1 MAPIHMSLRRYILA
15 ALLVLATLV
24 ISLLSVLW
32 TNSFFTGLDDMMKG
46 TMLNMAQAHHPKPG
60 QPVQA
65 HNFVVASQWQDLP
78 EPIRT
83 AFSRQ
88 EIETNTLHKLVTR
101 DNMLTRPSEARFVM
115 FFETPNGQSGY
126 VAHHFSAPKTSPKS
140 WFQGPEM
147 LGILFA
153 LGTLALF
160 AAILVM
166 LMRTVTRPVA
176 ELHAWA
182 AELDHHSLDEPP
194 PVFRYRELTTLA
206 ELIQQSLQ
214 QVKHSLDR
222 EQEFVSYASHE
233 LRTPIAVIRSSVE
246 LLHRLDDPRNDKG
259 QKALMRIDHASQ
271 AMVALTETLLW
282 LSRKGQPLRDL
293 RPVKLA
299 ELIDT
304 LMQDLAYLKQGKQVD
319 VAMHTDDYHC
329 ELSHSGATIVIGN
342 LLRNAIQHTHHG
354 AISVTQTQHILE
366 IENRE
371 YAHSTEDNAQNTRAP
386 DELNNASGYGL
397 GLDLARRLCDEL
409 GWQLNITH
417 DAQRFCVTLILTQR
431 Y

>member
-115 FFETPNGQSGY
+115 FFETPDGQSGF
-126 VAHHFSAPKTSPKS
+126 VAHHFSAPKTPPKS

-282 LSRKGQPLRDL
+282 ISRKGQPLRDL

-304 LMQDLAYLKQGKQVD
+304 LMQDLTYLKQGKQVD
-319 VAMHTDDYHC
+319 VAMHTDDYRC

-354 AISVTQTQHILE
+354 AISVAQTQHILE

-371 YAHSTEDNAQNTRAP
+371 YDHSTEDSAQNTHMP

>member
-46 TMLNMAQAHHPKPG
+46 TMLNVAQAHHPQPG
-60 QPVQA
+60 QPVKA

-78 EPIRT
+78 DAIRT

-88 EIETNTLHKLVTR
+88 DIESNALHKNVTR
-101 DNMLTRPSEARFVM
+101 DNILTRPSDARFVM
-115 FFETPNGQSGY
+115 YFEKPDGQSGF
-126 VAHHFSAPKTSPKS
+126 VAHHFIAPKTPPKA
-140 WFQGPEM
+140 WFQGPEI

-160 AAILVM
+160 ASILVM

-182 AELDHHSLDEPP
+182 AELDHHSLNEPP
-194 PVFRYRELTTLA
+194 PVFRYHELTTLA

-214 QVKHSLDR
+214 QVKQSLDR
-222 EQEFVSYASHE
+222 EQAFVSYASHE

-246 LLHRLDDPRNDKG
+246 LLQRLDSAQCEKSN
-259 QKALMRIDHASQ
+259 KALKRIDHASQ

-293 RPVKLA
+293 KTVKLA
-299 ELIDT
+299 GLVES
-304 LMQDLAYLKQGKQVD
+304 LMQDLTYLKQGKHID
-319 VAMHTDDYHC
+319 IRLETDDYRC
-329 ELSHSGATIVIGN
+329 ELPHSGATIVIGN
-342 LLRNAIQHTHHG
+342 LLRNAIQHTHQG
-354 AISVTQTQHILE
+354 AISIHQTQHILE
-366 IENRE
+366 IENHE
-371 YAHSTEDNAQNTRAP
+371 YIGSEPPSEHSALHNTA
-386 DELNNASGYGL
+386 GYGL
-397 GLDLARRLCDEL
+397 GLDLAQKLCDEL
-409 GWQLNITH
+409 GWQLSIRH
-417 DAQRFCVTLILTQR
+417 DAHRFCVTLVLSPQ